1 MEKRSC
7 SVVLSAAFVYFVLL
21 GFTEGQ
27 FFPGKVFIIILIIF
41 LFHVF
46 EVGFI
51 FIVCCFA
58 RKTKT
63 KQNKKTQKTKEK
75 SAWRLNVFTDKLE
88 MSDCRNAVHL
98 ILDVTTDFF
107 LTLLV
112 AR

>member
-58 RKTKT
+58 RKQNKT
-63 KQNKKTQKTKEK
+63 KKKTKNKRNWKCLIVETQ
-75 SAWRLNVFTDKLE
+75 FTL
-88 MSDCRNAVHL
+88 
-98 ILDVTTDFF
+98 F
-107 LTLLV
+107 
-112 AR
+112 